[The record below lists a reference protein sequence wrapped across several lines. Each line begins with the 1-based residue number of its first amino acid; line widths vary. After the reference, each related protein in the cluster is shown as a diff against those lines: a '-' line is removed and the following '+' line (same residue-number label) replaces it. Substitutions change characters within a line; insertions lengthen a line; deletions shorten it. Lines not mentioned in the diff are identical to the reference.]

1 MCVVKESSMAKPLTE
16 PTLMT
21 PWRQEVDMDH
31 EPQADN
37 RQSREMFWAMGT
49 IHSALQPTARTT
61 HVQSALPY
69 LQLATCLLVY
79 LFMPHDHGDHQRR
92 RELQTHQA
100 SEEHQP

>member
-1 MCVVKESSMAKPLTE
+1 
-16 PTLMT
+16 
-21 PWRQEVDMDH
+21 MDH

-37 RQSREMFWAMGT
+37 SQSREMFWAMGT
-49 IHSALQPTARTT
+49 IHSALQPTERTT
-61 HVQSALPY
+61 HVQSALPC